1 MAVGR
6 WVCRTN
12 CEFCSVTGEAS
23 SVKSLRRHT
32 LVKRVYI
39 SAMPK
44 RGKMN
49 KTWNSGGATGK
60 GYYGTYRM
68 LFTRK
73 EAILHTILCPGR
85 RACFLMSHNSEYYE
99 SIENVC

>member
-1 MAVGR
+1 MVR
-6 WVCRTN
+6 WLSRTD
-12 CEFCSVTGEAS
+12 CQFCSLTGEAS

-32 LVKRVYI
+32 LVKQVYN

-44 RGKMN
+44 RGKIN
-49 KTWNSGGATGK
+49 KAWNSGGAAVK
-60 GYYGTYRM
+60 GYYGTYLM

-73 EAILHTILCPGR
+73 EAILHKILFPGR
-85 RACFLMSHNSEYYE
+85 RAWFLVSHSSEYYE